1 MPLVDAGRNAMLSG
15 GLGNVITHIS
25 LHSGDPSTTGTNEL
39 TGGSPAYARKA
50 VTWNAAASGLRTN
63 NGALVFDVPTGITVY
78 HVGFWSALTVGT
90 FYGYFPVGAASYAV
104 QGATF
109 LASTDVFTSYGHGYS
124 NDQRILVY
132 DLNQAGV
139 PTGFTEGTVYYVIGS
154 TTDTFQLSATSGGA
168 SVAGTTDG
176 EVAVQRCTPEVF
188 AAQGTYTIADT
199 ALVLNAQF
207 V

>member
-15 GLGNVITHIS
+15 GLGNAITHIS
-25 LHSGDPSTTGTNEL
+25 LHSGDPSTTGANEL

-63 NGALVFDVPTGITVY
+63 SGALVFDVPISTTVY
-78 HVGFWSALTVGT
+78 HVGFWSAITTGT

-104 QGATF
+104 QAATCA
-109 LASTDVFTSYGHGYS
+109 ASTDTFTSYAHGYS
-124 NDQRILVY
+124 NDMRILVY
-132 DLNQAGV
+132 DVGQAGLAAAY
-139 PTGFTEGTVYYVIGS
+139 TEGTVYWVVGAA
-154 TTDTFQLSATSGGA
+154 TDTFQLSATQGGA
-168 SVAGTTDG
+168 AVNGATDF
-176 EVAVQRCTPEVF
+176 ECCVQRCTPEVF

-199 ALVLNAQF
+199 ALVLNAQL